1 MTPPDAPHS
10 ESPNDAF
17 SSSSEESKDTSS
29 RSDSYRRMRD
39 DFDRLDMEKQA
50 TFLVDATVSLLA
62 RGIESAGRAIA
73 SEIDKASKKRS
84 KPDAAG
90 DAGDAPGPAGSGA
103 PSSRSATTG
112 EGQDPL
118 STPDAPAPD
127 DGPPRDASRGPS
139 AGPEEG
145 PGSY

>member
-1 MTPPDAPHS
+1 
-10 ESPNDAF
+10 
-17 SSSSEESKDTSS
+17 
-29 RSDSYRRMRD
+29 MRD

-50 TFLVDATVSLLA
+50 TFLVDATVSMLA

-73 SEIDKASKKRS
+73 SEIDKASKKRG
-84 KPDAAG
+84 KPDPAG
-90 DAGDAPGPAGSGA
+90 DPGHDPGPTGPGT

-118 STPDAPAPD
+118 STPDAPTPD
-127 DGPPRDASRGPS
+127 DDPPRDASRGPS

-145 PGSY
+145 PGSH